1 MRLVDVVRVLDEW
14 FPPALAES
22 WDSIGL
28 SFGDPQAEVRSVLL
42 AVDPT
47 AEVAQQARDLGVDL
61 LLTHHPL
68 WLSPVTALRGAK
80 GRLAQDLIRAGV
92 ALFNAHTNAD
102 RAQPGVNDALA
113 AALGLADVVPLE
125 TVTEDFL
132 RLTVFI
138 PASHRERLIDA
149 LARAGAGAI
158 GDYDRC
164 AYTTPGTG
172 TFRPLSGAVPHVGEV
187 GRIEQVAED
196 RLEMV
201 LPLSSRDAVAAA
213 LLAAHPYEEPAYD
226 FTPVTRV
233 VPGTGLGRVGTVPLQ
248 SLAEFAGLVASA
260 LPATAVGVRFAGPA
274 DTSVRRV
281 AVVGGSGASELS
293 AASRAADVLVTADL
307 KHHTVDEHL
316 ADGGCAVVDVAHWAS
331 EWPWCPQTARRLSD
345 LGLQTHVSE
354 LVTDPW
360 TGHVG
365 GSNES

>member
-1 MRLVDVVRVLDEW
+1 MRLADVVNELDEW
-14 FPPALAES
+14 FPPDLAES
-22 WDSIGL
+22 WDSMGL
-28 SFGDPQAEVRSVLL
+28 SFGDPEAEVRSVLL

-47 AEVAQQARDLGVDL
+47 AAVAAQARSLGVDL

-68 WLSPVTALRGAK
+68 WLSGVTGLRGPK
-80 GRLAQDLIRAGV
+80 GRLAQEMIRDGI

-113 AALGLADVVPLE
+113 ARLELSDVVPLE
-125 TVTEDFL
+125 TVTEDLL

-138 PASHRERLIDA
+138 PAAHREKLIDA
-149 LARAGAGAI
+149 LAHAGAGAI

-164 AYTTPGTG
+164 AYSTSGAG
-172 TFRPLSGAVPHVGEV
+172 TFRPLSGAAPHIGEV

-201 LPLSSRDAVAAA
+201 LPVAGRTAVARA
-213 LLAAHPYEEPAYD
+213 LLTAHPYEEPAYD
-226 FTPVTRV
+226 FTAVTRI
-233 VPGTGLGRVGTVPLQ
+233 VPGTGLGRVGTVSQQ
-248 SLAEFAGLVASA
+248 SLAEFAELVASA
-260 LPATAVGVRFAGPA
+260 LPATAAGVRFAGRPEA
-274 DTSVRRV
+274 LVRRV
-281 AVVGGSGASELS
+281 AVVGGSGASELA
-293 AASRAADVLVTADL
+293 AASRVADVIVTADL

-316 ADGGCAVVDVAHWAS
+316 AGGGCAVVDVAHWAS
-331 EWPWCPQTARRLSD
+331 EWPWCPATADRLAG